1 MVKFEMS
8 ATKIK
13 ENALLEHEHLKQN
26 NLLSTTKTNTISYDN
41 PTVLVH
47 NFKSLSKDFYD
58 IVGEDRTINNDIIEL
73 PETQMN
79 LSNSASKIIETL
91 NFFQY

>member
-1 MVKFEMS
+1 MS
-8 ATKIK
+8 ATKINQ
-13 ENALLEHEHLKQN
+13 NALLEHEHLKQN

-41 PTVLVH
+41 STVLVH
-47 NFKSLSKDFYD
+47 NLKSLSKDFYD